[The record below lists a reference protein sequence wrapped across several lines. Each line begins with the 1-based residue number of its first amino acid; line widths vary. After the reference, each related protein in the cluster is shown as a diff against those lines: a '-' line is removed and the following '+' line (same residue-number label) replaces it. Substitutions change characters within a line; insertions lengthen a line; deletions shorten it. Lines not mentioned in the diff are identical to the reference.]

1 MRKCFF
7 SLMLIGM
14 IILAAA
20 PGAQSAELVMVERD
34 GCAWCAAFDREIA
47 PVYGKTEE
55 GRRAP
60 LRRIELGHTPSDIGF
75 VAVDRFTPEFIMVDR
90 GREIGRIRGYPGP
103 EGFWTQL
110 AMLMREL
117 DAAAGEQQASNP
129 VLPTD

>member
-7 SLMLIGM
+7 SFMLIGM

-60 LRRIELGHTPSDIGF
+60 LRRIELGRTPSDLGF

-117 DAAAGEQQASNP
+117 DAAAPEQQASNP

>member
-60 LRRIELGHTPSDIGF
+60 LRRIELGRTPSDIGF

-117 DAAAGEQQASNP
+117 DAAAPEQQASNP

>member
-20 PGAQSAELVMVERD
+20 PGAQSAELVMVQRD

-60 LRRIELGHTPSDIGF
+60 LRRIELGRTPSDLGF

-117 DAAAGEQQASNP
+117 DAAAPEQQASNP